1 MEQMVAQDPQLRYR
15 AFVSYSHTDGGFARW
30 LHRRLEGFRLPA
42 AAAGERDRLAPV
54 FLDRAELAAGQDLSQ
69 QVREAL
75 AASAALVVVASPA
88 ARASRWVAQEIALF
102 RELHPD
108 RPVLAAL
115 IEGEPDSAFPD
126 PLRRHGDHEVE
137 PLAAD
142 FRKDKDGRRL
152 GLIKIVAG
160 LTGLPLDQLVQR
172 DAQTRQRR
180 VMGIT
185 AGAVVISLVLATLLV
200 LALRQRAEAQRQ
212 RAAAEG
218 MVEFML
224 TDLRDRLKGVG
235 RLDVM
240 DAVNHKAMEHYA
252 ADENLDGLP
261 AEMLG
266 RRARLI
272 TAMGED
278 DHLSGRKAEA
288 RAKFAQAYRVTAALL
303 QRQPRDPDRI
313 FNHAQSEYWVGNMD
327 FLSGKKAAAQP
338 RWDAYLR
345 LAKQLEQ
352 IDPANRTWQREVGYA
367 HEDLCALALAEP
379 VEPQRALPHCRAAAK
394 IIASLSQAMRND
406 LQVQLDYSTDM
417 AWVADVELQLG
428 NTEAGL
434 AMREQQRQLADS
446 LPDRFPGDARALQA
460 KMLAAL
466 GLATALVKLDRM
478 TEART
483 AANKALSVAD
493 VLHERDPGNRRWQN
507 WRNAARAIANAGSA
521 DGLEKARRKP

>member
-1 MEQMVAQDPQLRYR
+1 MEQMAAQDPQVRYR
-15 AFVSYSHTDGGFARW
+15 AFVSYSHADSGFARW
-30 LHRRLEGFRLPA
+30 LHRRLETFRLPA
-42 AAAGERDRLAPV
+42 AANGDRNRLTPV

-69 QVREAL
+69 QVRDAL

-88 ARASRWVAQEIALF
+88 ARASRWVAQEITLF

-115 IEGEPDSAFPD
+115 VEGEPASAFPD
-126 PLRRHGDHEVE
+126 PLRRRGDHELE

-142 FRKDKDGRRL
+142 FRKDMDGRRL

-160 LTGLPLDQLVQR
+160 LTGQPLDQLIQR
-172 DAQTRQRR
+172 DVQARQRR

-185 AGAVVISLVLATLLV
+185 AAALALSLVLASLLV
-200 LALRQRAEAQRQ
+200 VAVRQRAEAQRQ
-212 RAAAEG
+212 RAEAEG

-224 TDLRDRLKGVG
+224 TDLRDRLRGVG

-240 DAVNHKAMEHYA
+240 DAVNRKAMEHYA
-252 ADENLDGLP
+252 ADRNLDGLP
-261 AEMLG
+261 AEMLA

-278 DHLSGRKAEA
+278 DSLAGRKPAA
-288 RAKFAQAYRVTAALL
+288 RQKFAEAYRVTAELL
-303 QRQPRDPDRI
+303 KQRPRDPDRI
-313 FNHAQSEYWVGNMD
+313 FDHAQSEYWVGNMD
-327 FLSGKKAAAQP
+327 FLSGKKNAAQP
-338 RWDAYLR
+338 RWDSYLR
-345 LAKQLEQ
+345 LAQQLGQ

-379 VEPQRALPHCRAAAK
+379 IEPRRALPHCQAAAK
-394 IIASLSQAMRND
+394 IIESLSQARPND
-406 LQVQLDYSTDM
+406 LQLQLDYSTDL
-417 AWVADVELQLG
+417 AWVADVELNLG
-428 NTEAGL
+428 NAKEAL
-434 AMREQQRQLADS
+434 AVRERQRLLADS

-466 GLATALVKLDRM
+466 GLANALVKLERM

-483 AANKALSVAD
+483 AANKALAVAD
-493 VLHERDPGNRRWQN
+493 VLHQRDPSNHRWQN
-507 WRNAARAIANAGSA
+507 WRNAALAITQAKGAKDVGEAG
-521 DGLEKARRKP
+521 RKP